1 MKNKSKFL
9 ILIFICILIYKI
21 FKKNR
26 EVEDHDETISDNDE
40 TISDND
46 ETISDNDETISDN
59 DETISDNDET
69 ISDNGKWYFLL
80 FIIIC
85 ILLVFFYRKTKTFD
99 IQRKEKIKN
108 IVKSID
114 FEQEYDEQK
123 KNSNRSISELA
134 GNVVKIGYNKIK
146 SIEKAQ
152 YMFYD
157 DYIRFIEKL
166 PSIKFLRD
174 EIDPYDRSHE
184 IGLNDQITIIEDTIK
199 TINKNL
205 DSYDYHINN
214 FEDLPTYEEV
224 FLSVNDRIPTG
235 RDMYRDYPADFTAYE
250 VAFTRKYIEEYIDN
264 IDNIDNRNVNDIID
278 YRNGNDIIDYLI
290 KITDKIIEIN
300 EINAINKINRINK
313 VKYEDSINNNVIK
326 YANSISRIIEESK
339 EEEVLKKNLESSN
352 HWKDKVKENG
362 NIKIKIESE
371 LITHEPYRKLET
383 FLNEKY
389 PNLLVEEIH
398 PDYNIVR
405 IRPFTQKLDENVS
418 SVEKLT
424 ENLIHI
430 LFNYSGLTNIKVEWY
445 DDSKSKLQDLIDSI
459 LIKKLIA
466 TERYSKKREF
476 ITSEQLKRIKI
487 ISQKS
492 SKELTLNDFY
502 SKLQQQ
508 QGQVTSMNFRL
519 QSQSKSQPLRKP
531 KESQQSQS
539 QSQQSQ
545 SQSQQSQSQSQQ
557 SQSQLNNKIYLF

>member
-46 ETISDNDETISDN
+46 ETISDN
-59 DETISDNDET
+59 
-69 ISDNGKWYFLL
+69 GKWYFLL

-85 ILLVFFYRKTKTFD
+85 ILLVFFYRKRKAFE

-108 IVKSID
+108 IEKSTEKIKNIVKLID
-114 FEQEYDEQK
+114 FEQEYDEQEYDEQK

-134 GNVVKIGYNKIK
+134 GNVVSIGYKKIK

-157 DYIRFIEKL
+157 DYISFIEKL

-174 EIDPYDRSHE
+174 EIDPNDRSHE
-184 IGLNDQITIIEDTIK
+184 IALNDQITMIKGAMDTID
-199 TINKNL
+199 KNL
-205 DSYDYHINN
+205 DDYDYHITN
-214 FEDLPTYEEV
+214 FKYYLPTYEQV

-250 VAFTRKYIEEYIDN
+250 VAFTRKYIEEYIEKNNN
-264 IDNIDNRNVNDIID
+264 INVN
-278 YRNGNDIIDYLI
+278 
-290 KITDKIIEIN
+290 KIINEIINEIKKIN
-300 EINAINKINRINK
+300 EINIINENEKE
-313 VKYEDSINNNVIK
+313 VKYADSISNNLIK
-326 YANSISRIIEESK
+326 YADSISRIIEESK

-545 SQSQQSQSQSQQ
+545 SQSLRKKKQPQRKKRYRTDKEIRK
-557 SQSQLNNKIYLF
+557 NAPTFATKKRKTVPKNK